1 MDESNAKPTA
11 AVTALRK
18 LWADHR
24 IRFLFVGG
32 FNTAFGFLMFV
43 LVGLAVAPLKAV
55 IGPALASI
63 VTLLVSHLFAAVVA
77 FILYRRFVFRVS
89 GNVAIDFV
97 RFESVYLVPLGA
109 NAILLPALV
118 VWGVNQ
124 VIAQGLILITMTLVS
139 YFGHRYFSF
148 RRSGPAHRSAPPS
161 MDENVG

>member
-1 MDESNAKPTA
+1 MDESEAKPSAGVST
-11 AVTALRK
+11 LRK

-43 LVGLAVAPLKAV
+43 LVGFAVSPLKAV

-63 VTLLVSHLFAAVVA
+63 VTLLVSHLLAAVVA

-97 RFESVYLVPLGA
+97 RFESVYLIPLGA

-118 VWGVNQ
+118 VWGMNQ
-124 VIAQGLILITMTLVS
+124 VIAQGLILITMTLMS

-148 RRSGPAHRSAPPS
+148 RRSSAEHQSAPPS
-161 MDENVG
+161 ADENAG